1 MVLARI
7 GRQIDKEAIIMATY
21 KDPVKCFAPL
31 EVVERLLEIRAELGY
46 AEVVYLDSSIEL
58 AQFFDA
64 FGFDVYALSTS
75 TDKLNYGDYQTP
87 IVPGGDAIHNSLTG
101 H

>member
-1 MVLARI
+1 LASNLL
-7 GRQIDKEAIIMATY
+7 KEAIMATY

-31 EVVERLLEIRAELGY
+31 EVVERLLEIRGELGY

-87 IVPGGDAIHNSLTG
+87 IVPGGDALHSSLTG